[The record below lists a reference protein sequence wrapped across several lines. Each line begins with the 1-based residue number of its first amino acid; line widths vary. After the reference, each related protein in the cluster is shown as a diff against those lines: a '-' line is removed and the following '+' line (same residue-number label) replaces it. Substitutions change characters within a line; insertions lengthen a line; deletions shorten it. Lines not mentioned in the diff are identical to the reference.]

1 MRNMAPKSMDMS
13 MNRWD
18 RRPVLTAMM
27 VYSIVLGLA
36 ALLVAFAVWRETIWN
51 PGPTKSYQLYMVRS
65 APDQG
70 SSSQPP
76 GSLLALVS

>member
-13 MNRWD
+13 MSRWD

-36 ALLVAFAVWRETIWN
+36 ALLVAFAVWRESIWN
-51 PGPTKSYQLYMVRS
+51 PGPQRSYQLYMVLT
-65 APDQG
+65 APDRVT
-70 SSSQPP
+70 SPQPP
-76 GSLLALVS
+76 AGLLALVS